1 MEQKE
6 LIYQVGE
13 VWKGVYN
20 PSTAYSYANVVQS
33 PDSLSIYR
41 SLTDGNT
48 SPLTDSSAW
57 FLIIDLSS
65 ISEEGERLH
74 KLEQVIAES
83 EAERVRSEQA
93 RSNAELSRISA
104 ETQRVTSENLRSA
117 AETDRSSAEQRRN
130 DSETQRVVSE
140 NNRETSE
147 ENRIAAEHDRLSS
160 EVTRKSNE
168 TERKA
173 NEFSRVSAESNRS
186 TAEQSRVSAEDSR
199 ASAEASRVT
208 AEAERV
214 KAEKSRQSSYIAAE
228 AQRNSAYEA
237 AESKRNTLYNEA
249 ETVRQQSYTTKE
261 ASRDSSFNQKESE
274 RDAIVDAKV
283 EDITNLQEQIAV
295 LNKYLPF
302 IKTVAEGFVRI
313 SGSEDPALSYASFK
327 YNADG
332 SYAEASVFSL
342 FYPCLVGTIQ
352 TGAETVGKI
361 LHVLKKTNWHED
373 LQGNSRKLDG
383 SEGNVLVCNIK
394 PYYQIAGRYE
404 VEGVALDIFLRSRV
418 PFSAYGVTAELVEVN
433 GMSPD
438 YCVAH
443 RDDDGVTRMYSVYNE
458 EWAGTYSN
466 PLISTGKYIHTL
478 DKEGN
483 IVKTYD
489 ENTPLLVNANGLHT
503 TDLSLP
509 AGEQYAMNQN
519 TDTTKS
525 VPYYN
530 HTARSAELLMSGIL
544 AEGGTWDAHRPDLM
558 GSGFCCNNVAKES
571 TYNEGTAAENGY
583 RYMDTTGY
591 RYRGF
596 SWNRIW
602 GNYEE
607 GMVINSWRN
616 PFRVMEAALFVC
628 EAIASGVGE
637 NTWYAFRG
645 DLYKWRSI
653 PGFVGPHQG
662 EMTCVVFKKI
672 CSRLKSGTMSQVN
685 PEVSIEGNDVEFV
698 ISTALFHGV
707 ITQLSPSWWT
717 SGLIFLEDENGTY
730 EAFMQRDQSLLE
742 KSPVA
747 DNTINTFPFQFLYYP
762 VGTYN
767 FGEGYRK
774 DFNNDCLMLPLRD
787 SVQSGGSLHRYV
799 CGYNW
804 FNGVKAS
811 AGKKSVRGFR
821 RGSLAGFGYL
831 SPLALSAVFS
841 PSDAASGFGFGIVC
855 RIENENQGA

>member
-20 PSTAYSYANVVQS
+20 PSVAYSYANVVQS

-41 SLTDGNT
+41 SLTDGNI
-48 SPLTDSSAW
+48 SPLSDSSAW

-65 ISEEGERLH
+65 ISEEGERLT

-83 EAERVRSEQA
+83 EAERVRSEQV

-147 ENRIAAEHDRLSS
+147 ENRIAAERDRLSS

-168 TERKA
+168 TG
-173 NEFSRVSAESNRS
+173 RVSAESNRVS
-186 TAEQSRVSAEDSR
+186 AEQSRVSAEDSR
-199 ASAEASRVT
+199 VSAET
-208 AEAERV
+208 KRV
-214 KAEKSRQSSYIAAE
+214 KAEESRQSSYISAE
-228 AQRNSAYEA
+228 AQRNSAYKT
-237 AESKRNTLYNEA
+237 AESN
-249 ETVRQQSYTTKE
+249 
-261 ASRDSSFNQKESE
+261 RDSSFNQKESD
-274 RDAIVDAKV
+274 RDALVDAKV
-283 EDITNLQEQIAV
+283 ADITNLQEQIAV

-302 IKTVAEGFVRI
+302 IQTVAEGYVRV

-352 TGAETVGKI
+352 TGVETVGKI

-383 SEGNVLVCNIK
+383 SEGNVLICNIK

-418 PFSAYGVTAELVEVN
+418 PFSAYGVTAELIEVN

-458 EWAGTYSN
+458 EWAGSYSN
-466 PLISTGKYIHTL
+466 PLITTGKYIHTL
-478 DKEGN
+478 DDEGN

-503 TDLSLP
+503 TDLSLSV
-509 AGEQYAMNQN
+509 GEQYAMNQN
-519 TDTTKS
+519 TDTVKS

-544 AEGGTWDAHRPDLM
+544 AEGGIWDAHRSDLM
-558 GSGFCCNNVAKES
+558 GSGFCCNDVAKEA
-571 TYNEGTAAENGY
+571 TYNDGTAANNGY

-591 RYRGF
+591 RYRSF
-596 SWNRIW
+596 SWNNVF
-602 GNYEE
+602 GVQE
-607 GMVINSWRN
+607 GQVINSWRN

-628 EAIASGVGE
+628 EAIESGVGE
-637 NTWYAFRG
+637 NTWHPFRG

-672 CSRLKSGTMSQVN
+672 CSRLKSGVMSQVN
-685 PEVSIEGNDVEFV
+685 PEVSIAGNDVEFV

-707 ITQLSPSWWT
+707 TTQVSPSWWT

-730 EAFMQRDQSLLE
+730 EAFMQRDQSLLY
-742 KSPVA
+742 KSPIA
-747 DNTINTFPFQFLYYP
+747 DNTSNTFPFQFLYYP

-767 FGEGYRK
+767 YGEGYRK
-774 DFNNDCLMLPLRD
+774 DFNNDCLMLPLKN
-787 SVQSGGSLHRYV
+787 SVQTGGSLHRYV

-804 FNGVKAS
+804 FIGTKAS
-811 AGKKSVRGFR
+811 VGKKSVRGFR
-821 RGSLAGFGYL
+821 RGAYAISGYL
-831 SPLALSAVFS
+831 SPLALNAGFS
-841 PSDAASGFGFGIVC
+841 PSHASSNVGFGIVC
-855 RIENENQGA
+855 RIETENQGA

>member
-1 MEQKE
+1 MDQKE

-20 PSTAYSYANVVQS
+20 PSIAYSYANVVQS

-41 SLTDGNT
+41 SLIDGNT

-65 ISEEGERLH
+65 ISEEGERLS

-130 DSETQRVVSE
+130 DAETQRVVSE

-147 ENRIAAEHDRLSS
+147 ENRIAAERDRIAYELTRKSS
-160 EVTRKSNE
+160 ENERKSNE
-168 TERKA
+168 SA
-173 NEFSRVSAESNRS
+173 RVSAESNRA
-186 TAEQSRVSAEDSR
+186 TAEQSRASAEESR
-199 ASAEASRVT
+199 VSAEASRVT
-208 AEAERV
+208 AETKRVNAETL
-214 KAEKSRQSSYIAAE
+214 RQSSYATAE
-228 AQRNSAYEA
+228 AQRNSDYKV

-249 ETVRQQSYTTKE
+249 EAVRQQSYTTKE
-261 ASRDSSFNQKESE
+261 ASRDSSFNQKESD
-274 RDAIVDAKV
+274 RDALVDAKV
-283 EDITNLQEQIAV
+283 ADITNLQEQIAV

-302 IKTVAEGFVRI
+302 IKSVAEGYVRI
-313 SGSEDPALSYASFK
+313 SGSEDPNLSYASFK

-332 SYAEASVFSL
+332 SYADASVFSL
-342 FYPCLVGTIQ
+342 FYPCLVGTLQ

-404 VEGVALDIFLRSRV
+404 VEGVYLDIFLRSRV
-418 PFSAYGVTAELVEVN
+418 PFSAYGVTAELIEVN

-443 RDDDGVTRMYSVYNE
+443 RDDDGITRMYSVYNE
-458 EWAGTYSN
+458 EWEGSYSN
-466 PLISTGKYIHTL
+466 PLISTGKYIHAL
-478 DKEGN
+478 DEEGN

-489 ENTPLLVNANGLHT
+489 ENTPLLVNAKGLHT
-503 TDLSLP
+503 TDLNLP
-509 AGEQYAMNQN
+509 TGEQYAMNQN
-519 TDTTKS
+519 TDTAKT

-544 AEGGTWDAHRPDLM
+544 AEGGTWDAHRSDLM
-558 GSGFCCNNVAKES
+558 GSGFCCNDIAKEA
-571 TYNEGTAAENGY
+571 TYNEGTAACNGY

-596 SWNRIW
+596 SWSTFL
-602 GNYEE
+602 GVQE
-607 GMVINSWRN
+607 GQVINSWRN

-637 NTWYAFRG
+637 NTWHPFRG

-662 EMTCVVFKKI
+662 EMTCVVFKMI

-707 ITQLSPSWWT
+707 TTQVSPSWWT
-717 SGLIFLEDENGTY
+717 SGLIFLEDENGIY

-742 KSPVA
+742 RSPIA
-747 DNTINTFPFQFLYYP
+747 ENTTNTFPFQFLYYP

-767 FGEGYRK
+767 HGEGYRK
-774 DFNNDCLMLPLRD
+774 DFNNDCLMLPLKS

-804 FNGVKAS
+804 FTGSKAS
-811 AGKKSVRGFR
+811 VGKKSVRGFR
-821 RGSLAGFGYL
+821 RGSYAGISNL
-831 SPLALSAVFS
+831 SPLPLSANSSPSFALSFI
-841 PSDAASGFGFGIVC
+841 GFGIVC
-855 RIENENQGA
+855 RIEADNQGA